1 MGWHFHPINHF
12 SLTLEQFYPQQQSP
26 SEVLSFLQMSK
37 GNLMHKGTHAG
48 WYVCDFLLLCT

>member
-37 GNLMHKGTHAG
+37 GNLMHTGTHA
-48 WYVCDFLLLCT
+48 VCDFLLLCT